1 MLVLN
6 SGKLVNI
13 WSTLIRNSHSRDGAF
28 TFENSNGHYKPS
40 IIMLDDLQVHSTC
53 SMLLYVGAK
62 S

>member
-1 MLVLN
+1 M
-6 SGKLVNI
+6 NI

-28 TFENSNGHYKPS
+28 AFENSNGHYKPS

-53 SMLLYVGAK
+53 SMLLYVGPK